1 MSKKTKILI
10 SVGAGVLALAIL
22 TLVLA
27 LAGFR
32 FSSKHTL
39 EDMWRDEEVISAE
52 DYDFYYTTA
61 DLFGDEAQHIKAFR
75 AVKKSGF
82 LRRAVKAEDMTVRT
96 LVEGN
101 TGAVVGTL
109 TTLEGDGCY
118 YHFFTLAYNLPAA
131 LEPIHKTDVFT
142 ANGAETEVLHHS
154 YFVTAEDISSLSICG
169 VALNFAK

>member
-10 SVGAGVLALAIL
+10 SVGAGVLALCIL

-27 LAGFR
+27 LVGFR

-39 EDMWRDEEVISAE
+39 EDMWRDEEVISAD

-61 DLFGDEAQHIKAFR
+61 DLYGEEAQHIKAFR

-96 LVEGN
+96 LVESE

-109 TTLEGDGCY
+109 TTLEGKDQY
-118 YHFFTLAYNLPAA
+118 YHVFTLAYNLPSA
-131 LEPIHKTDVFT
+131 LESIHETDVFT
-142 ANGAETEVLHHS
+142 ANGSETETLHHS
-154 YFVTAEDISSLSICG
+154 YFVTAEDVSSLSICG
-169 VALNFAK
+169 VALKFAK

>member
-1 MSKKTKILI
+1 MSKKVKILI

-27 LAGFR
+27 LVGFR

-39 EDMWRDEEVISAE
+39 ENMWRDEAVISAE

-61 DLFGDEAQHIKAFR
+61 DLYGDEAQHIKAFR

-82 LRRAVKAEDMTVRT
+82 LRRAVKTEDMTVRA

-101 TGAVVGTL
+101 TGAVAGTL
-109 TTLEGDGCY
+109 TTLKGDDCY

-131 LEPIHKTDVFT
+131 LEPMHETNVFT
-142 ANGAETEVLHHS
+142 VNGTETEVLHHS
-154 YFVTAEDISSLSICG
+154 YFVTEGDVSSLSICG
-169 VALNFAK
+169 IALNFAK